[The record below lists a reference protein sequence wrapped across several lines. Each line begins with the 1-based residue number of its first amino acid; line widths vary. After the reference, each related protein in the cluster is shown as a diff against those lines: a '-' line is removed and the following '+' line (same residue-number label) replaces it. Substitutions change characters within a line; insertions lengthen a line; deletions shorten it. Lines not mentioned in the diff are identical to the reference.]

1 MRTNILARVRHTGFH
16 IDTPIRIRVP
26 SLPCTRKHRR
36 RTHAYAQEEAQPL
49 SRSSGERVLILLFA
63 VATEVFTWGL
73 LMVAGVVWILTAPNT
88 DLVIRSTV
96 SVMFVLNVD
105 EIVFESCASKKIR
118 EDVEETKYRIPVL
131 MNKCGLGKTQDFI
144 AFYFGLYLY
153 LPLVALTSTGVVVY
167 MRWAL
172 ADCWSVTA
180 HA

>member
-1 MRTNILARVRHTGFH
+1 
-16 IDTPIRIRVP
+16 
-26 SLPCTRKHRR
+26 
-36 RTHAYAQEEAQPL
+36 
-49 SRSSGERVLILLFA
+49 VLILLFA

-131 MNKCGLGKTQDFI
+131 MNKCGLGKSQDFI

-153 LPLVALTSTGVVVY
+153 LPLVALTTSGVVIY